1 LGSAFFIPDVFTSNK
16 ARGAGHLLHY
26 LQLAD
31 GTARVADFSSAI
43 YYPIAMNDF
52 ASRLSRVHPSV
63 IRTLNERARELKA
76 QGHDLIDLGIGE
88 PDFETPDNVKGAAV
102 DAIRR
107 GETRY
112 TEIHGSWELRDAI
125 RAKFKRDQGIDYSRD
140 QITVAG
146 GAKLIMFNA
155 MMATLDA
162 GDEVIIPAPYWT
174 TYPDLVRIAE
184 GVPIFVPCTRE
195 HGFKLR
201 ADDLAAAI
209 TTRTKW
215 LLLNSPSNP
224 TGSVYSSDDLAALAE
239 VLAGHE
245 SVRILSDDIYEHL
258 VYDDAGFATM
268 AQVAPSLAGRSLTL
282 NGVSKA
288 YAMTG
293 WRLGYA
299 GGPADLIKAMGNV
312 QQQSSTHAS
321 SITQAA
327 ALEALTG
334 PQAVIEERRE
344 IYRQRRDRVVN
355 ALNAI
360 DGLDCFRPD
369 GSFFA
374 YPSCGGLMGK
384 RTPDGECINTD
395 QEFVLHLLESGQ
407 VSVVPGTAFGLSPHF
422 RLSFAASTELLD
434 KACARIARACAT
446 LR

>member
-1 LGSAFFIPDVFTSNK
+1 
-16 ARGAGHLLHY
+16 
-26 LQLAD
+26 
-31 GTARVADFSSAI
+31 
-43 YYPIAMNDF
+43 MNEF
-52 ASRLSRVHPSV
+52 ASRLSRVQPSA
-63 IRTLNERARELKA
+63 IKILNERARELKA
-76 QGHDLIDLGIGE
+76 MGRNPIDLTIGE
-88 PDFETPDNVKGAAV
+88 PDFETPENVKQAAI
-102 DAIRR
+102 DAIGR

-112 TEIHGSWELRDAI
+112 TEIHGSGELRDAI
-125 RAKFKRDQGIDYSRD
+125 RAKFKRDQGIEYSRD

-146 GAKLIMFNA
+146 GAKLILFNA
-155 MMATLDA
+155 MMATLNP

-174 TYPDLVRIAE
+174 TYPDVVRIAE
-184 GVPIFVPCTRE
+184 GVPIFVPCPQQ

-209 TTRTKW
+209 TKRTKW
-215 LLLNSPSNP
+215 LMLNSPSNP

-239 VLAGHE
+239 VLANHE
-245 SVRILSDDIYEHL
+245 NVRVLSDDIYEHL
-258 VYDDAGFATM
+258 VYADTGFATM
-268 AQVAPSLAGRSLTL
+268 AQAVPSLAGRSLTL

-327 ALEALTG
+327 ALEALVG
-334 PQAVIEERRE
+334 PQAIVAERRE
-344 IYRQRRDRVVN
+344 IYRQRRDRLAD

-360 DGLDCFRPD
+360 DGLECFRPD

-374 YPSCGGLMGK
+374 YPSCAGLIGK
-384 RTPDGECINTD
+384 RTPGGKSIQSDEDFT
-395 QEFVLHLLESGQ
+395 VHLLESEQ
-407 VSVVPGTAFGLSPHF
+407 VLAVPGTAFGLSPYL
-422 RLSFAASTELLD
+422 RVSFAVSTEVLD
-434 KACARIARACAT
+434 EACARIARACTA

>member
-1 LGSAFFIPDVFTSNK
+1 MT
-16 ARGAGHLLHY
+16 
-26 LQLAD
+26 
-31 GTARVADFSSAI
+31 
-43 YYPIAMNDF
+43 DF
-52 ASRLSRVHPSV
+52 ASRLARVQPSA

-76 QGHDLIDLGIGE
+76 MGRDPIDLSIGE
-88 PDFETPDNVKGAAV
+88 PDFETPENVKQAAI

-125 RAKFKRDQGIDYSRD
+125 GAKFKRDHGLEFSRD

-162 GDEVIIPAPYWT
+162 GDEVIIPAPYWA
-174 TYPDLVRIAE
+174 TYPDVVRIAE
-184 GVPIFVPCTRE
+184 GVPIFVPCPQE

-215 LLLNSPSNP
+215 LLLNSPNNP
-224 TGSVYSSDDLAALAE
+224 TGSVYSADDLAALAE
-239 VLAGHE
+239 VLADHQA
-245 SVRILSDDIYEHL
+245 VRILSDDIYEHL

-268 AQVAPSLAGRSLTL
+268 AQAVPSLAGRSLTL

-334 PQAVIEERRE
+334 PQTTVEERRE
-344 IYRQRRDRVVN
+344 IYRQRRDRVVG

-374 YPSCGGLMGK
+374 YPSCAGLIGRRTRDGK
-384 RTPDGECINTD
+384 SIESDEDLAI
-395 QEFVLHLLESGQ
+395 HLLESEQ

-422 RLSFAASTELLD
+422 RVSFAASMELLD
-434 KACARIARACAT
+434 EACARIERACAA
-446 LR
+446 LG

>member
-1 LGSAFFIPDVFTSNK
+1 
-16 ARGAGHLLHY
+16 
-26 LQLAD
+26 
-31 GTARVADFSSAI
+31 
-43 YYPIAMNDF
+43 MNDF
-52 ASRLSRVHPSV
+52 ASRLSQVYPSV
-63 IRTLNERARELKA
+63 IRTLNQRTRELQA
-76 QGHDLIDLGIGE
+76 NGLNPIDLGIGE
-88 PDFETPDNVKGAAV
+88 PDFDTPENIKRAAI

-112 TEIHGSWELRDAI
+112 TEIHGSAELRDAI
-125 RAKFKRDQGIDYSRD
+125 RAKFKRDHGLEYSRD

-146 GAKLIMFNA
+146 GAKLIIFNA

-162 GDEVIIPAPYWT
+162 GDEVIVPAPYWT
-174 TYPDLVRIAE
+174 TYPDVIRIAE
-184 GVPIFVPCTRE
+184 GVPVFVPCPQKQ
-195 HGFKLR
+195 GFKLH
-201 ADDLAAAI
+201 ADDLEAAI
-209 TTRTKW
+209 TPRTKW

-224 TGSVYSSDDLAALAE
+224 TGSTYGREDLTALGE
-239 VLAGHE
+239 VLAKYDK
-245 SVRILSDDIYEHL
+245 VRVLTDDIYEHL
-258 VYDDAGFATM
+258 VYDGVEFVTM
-268 AQVAPSLAGRSLTL
+268 AQAVPSLAERTLTL

-334 PQAVIEERRE
+334 PQTILEERRE
-344 IYRQRRDRVVN
+344 SFRQRRDLVVK
-355 ALNAI
+355 ALDAI
-360 DGLDCFRPD
+360 DGLSCFQPE

-374 YPSCGGLMGK
+374 YPSCTGLIGK
-384 RTPDGECINTD
+384 KTPDGVCMKTD
-395 QEFVLHLLESGQ
+395 RDFAAHLLESEL

-422 RLSFAASTELLD
+422 RVSFATSTEILQE
-434 KACARIARACAT
+434 ACARVARVCAA